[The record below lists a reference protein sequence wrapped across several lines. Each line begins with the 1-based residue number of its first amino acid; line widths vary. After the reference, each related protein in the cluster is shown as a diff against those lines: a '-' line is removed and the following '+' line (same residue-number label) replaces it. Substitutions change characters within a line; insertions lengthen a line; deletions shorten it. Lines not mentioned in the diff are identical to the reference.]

1 LNKSVS
7 FKNNKKLL
15 EMLRDEKQPIH
26 LMSCGLRSI
35 FNCIPDEESPAET
48 LEK

>member
-15 EMLRDEKQPIH
+15 EMLQEEKQPNH
-26 LMSCGLRSI
+26 FMSYGLRSI
-35 FNCIPDEESPAET
+35 FSYIPDEESPAET